1 MSSGGKIIPPENHCF
16 RPTKYISDKNKIV
29 GVINKLKK
37 LKSES
42 RFWGLSN
49 MSHLQ
54 QLFQQQQLQQNKA
67 YRRQVIPLIL
77 KKL

>member
-49 MSHLQ
+49 MTHLQ
-54 QLFQQQQLQQNKA
+54 QLFQQRLQQNKA